1 MQEVFS
7 SSHSWSIQD
16 NMNRF
21 IQRVQQQQRIYANVL
36 SLYGNQTGG
45 ICSIANREIL
55 KEIVA
60 YFGPC
65 LKQSQAKIDLL
76 EIFEASFHPS
86 SQALIVA
93 NRGATLFCSSP
104 LTGKPYITRHLA
116 CSVYHPCL
124 GQETVNVG
132 LVGNIYEGRII
143 LRSESACIPSFL
155 FGSQRCNCCYQWASI
170 RELAAHLNPVQL
182 PDLKGGEDF
191 EKWTQSQFILQEGRH
206 LPAQSGPGLI
216 LMHLDSQ
223 SGMGSGLTEQ
233 EFVYDL
239 YNRALLRQLGE
250 NTAEQLF
257 DCSIKEGYESLGVL
271 ADARLGNQKAGY
283 QLTSIVLDWLQSSRD
298 IICLSNNRHKLE
310 QLEQHGYSVT
320 RVKSLGMINPA
331 GAREAKQRGTDFQH
345 LDIDDV
351 PISFEEE
358 LQRLKQT
365 FASRP

>member
-1 MQEVFS
+1 MQEDRS
-7 SSHSWSIQD
+7 SRSTAWPIQNGMD
-16 NMNRF
+16 RF

-36 SLYGNQTGG
+36 SLYEGQAAR
-45 ICSIANREIL
+45 ICPISDREML
-55 KEIVA
+55 EEIVA
-60 YFGPC
+60 HFGPC
-65 LKQSQAKIDLL
+65 LKQSQARIDLL
-76 EIFEASFHPS
+76 GVYGAFFHPV
-86 SQALIVA
+86 SQALLVA

-104 LTGKPYITRHLA
+104 LTGKPYVTRHLA

-124 GQETVNVG
+124 GQETVNIG
-132 LVGNIYEGRII
+132 LVGNIYEGQII

-170 RELAAHLNPVQL
+170 RELAAHLNPVQP
-182 PDLKGGEDF
+182 PDLKGEDF
-191 EKWTQSQFILQEGRH
+191 EKWTQSQFILQEDKH

-283 QLTSIVLDWLQSSRD
+283 QLTSIVLDWLQSSRE

-310 QLEQHGYSVT
+310 QLERHGYSVT
-320 RVKSLGMINPA
+320 RVKSLGMINSA
-331 GAREAKQRGTDFQH
+331 GAREAKQRRTDFQH
-345 LDIDDV
+345 LDIDEA

-358 LQRLKQT
+358 LQRLKQV
-365 FASRP
+365 FAPRP